1 MVRSCLFKQSNEYM
15 STVKQESPKRLDII
29 ALHLL
34 SFVLFPG
41 GHAPPD
47 VSLGLVDLQHHLHLL
62 IQGPVEGGQPLGQ
75 VLVHRGFAQ
84 AEFLGGT
91 AHRALLFDDVQC
103 HLAGSLFHVPFQT
116 ATLPHGSHTS
126 IYM

>member
-1 MVRSCLFKQSNEYM
+1 MSNFRRC
-15 STVKQESPKRLDII
+15 TQNRLWHA
-29 ALHLL
+29 ALALPQPMMF
-34 SFVLFPG
+34 SFPFVLFPG
-41 GHAPPD
+41 GQAAPD

-75 VLVHRGFAQ
+75 VLVYRGFAQ

-91 AHRALLFDDVQC
+91 AHRALLFDDLQC
-103 HLAGSLFHVPFQT
+103 TLAGSLFHVPFQT
-116 ATLPHGSHTS
+116 ATLPHGSHAS